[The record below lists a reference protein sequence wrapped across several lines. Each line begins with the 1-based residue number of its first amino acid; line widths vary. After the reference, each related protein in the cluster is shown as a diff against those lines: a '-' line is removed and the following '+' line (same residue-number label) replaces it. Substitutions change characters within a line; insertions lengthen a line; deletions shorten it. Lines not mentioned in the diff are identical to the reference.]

1 MKASALSIL
10 AALTF
15 ILVGVF
21 DRPFNELGR
30 GQGSD

>member
-1 MKASALSIL
+1 MKAPALSL
-10 AALTF
+10 SAALTF

-21 DRPFNELGR
+21 ERPFNELGK